1 MNIQRT
7 SILLAASLLCSVT
20 AHAVVRP
27 ASHFLDNMVIQRD
40 TAANVWGTADPGESV
55 VVSGSWGQEA
65 SATADGKGAWMVQL
79 QTPAAGGPYTLT
91 FQGGN
96 RVVLEN
102 VLSGDVWICSGQ
114 SNMGFT
120 VRGSLNS
127 KEEMANANYPEIRN
141 IIVPLSIGTHP
152 KNEFNGRWDV
162 CSPKSVA
169 NLSGV
174 GYFFARE
181 LHTNT
186 NVPIGLI
193 KVAWGGTR
201 IEPWTP
207 PIGFELVPQLSEIAS
222 KVNATIPTMRE
233 GNTAYKAYLAELK
246 QWLPQADAALANM
259 AEVPQSPSEPSL
271 LNNNREPTVL
281 YNGMIHPLVPLS
293 IKGAIWYQG
302 EANGSEGISYFHKMQ
317 ALIGGWRE
325 VFGQGDFPFYYVQLA
340 NFQQSDPNK
349 AEGGDGWSKIRQAQL
364 DALSIPNTGM
374 ATIIDIGEA
383 KDIHPKNKQ
392 DVGKRLARWALAKD
406 YGQNIVYSGPLFK
419 QLTIRGS
426 KAVVAFDHLGSG
438 LMVAT
443 KKGLDA
449 PVETAN
455 ERLKWF
461 SVRDASGKWYKADAV
476 IEGANVVVSA
486 PQVSQPTAVRY
497 AYAMNPEGCNLYNRE
512 GLPASPFSAEE

>member
-7 SILLAASLLCSVT
+7 SILLAASLLCSFT

-40 TAANVWGTADPGESV
+40 TAANVWGTGESV
-55 VVSGSWGQEA
+55 FVSGSWGQEA
-65 SATADGKGAWMVQL
+65 SATADGKGDWMVQL

-96 RVVLEN
+96 RVVLKN

-162 CSPKSVA
+162 CSPQSVA

-207 PIGFELVPQLSEIAS
+207 PVGFELVPQLSEIAS

-246 QWLPQADAALANM
+246 KWLPQADAALANM

-325 VFGQGDFPFYYVQLA
+325 VFGQIFPFIMCSSPTSSSRIQTKLRGAMVGLKYAKLSLMPCRSRTLVWPRPLI
-340 NFQQSDPNK
+340 SVK
-349 AEGGDGWSKIRQAQL
+349 LKIFTQRISRTL
-364 DALSIPNTGM
+364 
-374 ATIIDIGEA
+374 
-383 KDIHPKNKQ
+383 
-392 DVGKRLARWALAKD
+392 
-406 YGQNIVYSGPLFK
+406 
-419 QLTIRGS
+419 
-426 KAVVAFDHLGSG
+426 
-438 LMVAT
+438 
-443 KKGLDA
+443 
-449 PVETAN
+449 
-455 ERLKWF
+455 
-461 SVRDASGKWYKADAV
+461 
-476 IEGANVVVSA
+476 VSA
-486 PQVSQPTAVRY
+486 SLVGPWPRTTVRT
-497 AYAMNPEGCNLYNRE
+497 
-512 GLPASPFSAEE
+512 SSTVVHSSSS